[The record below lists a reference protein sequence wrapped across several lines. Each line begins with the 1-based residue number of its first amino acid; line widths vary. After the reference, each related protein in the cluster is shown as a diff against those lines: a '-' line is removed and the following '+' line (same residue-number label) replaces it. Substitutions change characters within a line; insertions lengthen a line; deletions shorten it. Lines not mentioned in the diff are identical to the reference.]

1 MATYICPECMG
12 EMQETIC
19 DQCNIPTERLDVDPE
34 TGKVED
40 KHHEEV
46 ELGDEYNVDIPG
58 IDDDL

>member
-1 MATYICPECMG
+1 MG

-46 ELGDEYNVDIPG
+46 ELGEEYNVDIPG
-58 IDDDL
+58 LDDDL